1 MPPNLRNRRAQAE
14 DTTPRVV
21 EVDTDEEVEITRT
34 TEQQRE
40 HNRLEKGSKK
50 RTVKVDDDDE
60 DFHISLLDV
69 LRLIITFVILSVGL
83 SYYVTSGESYI
94 WGFERQRPWWMR
106 YNGIKQFLVR
116 PSPDSLLHLHINLT
130 GLCVVQQGPINLTP
144 SQLALYNGSDPS
156 LPIYLALNGT
166 IIDVS
171 ANPGI
176 YGPGG
181 GYHFFVGRDATRA
194 FVTGCFQEDLTGDMT
209 GVEEMYIPIEDADDS
224 HRERTLTAAE
234 KKLRH
239 EREVQEAREKVAAH
253 VNHWVNFYSSHEK
266 YFAVGKVIPER
277 DGQEESPEERKL
289 CEGAQK
295 NRPKRSELN
304 KQL

>member
-40 HNRLEKGSKK
+40 HNRLEKGSKQ

-239 EREVQEAREKVAAH
+239 EREVQEAREKVAAQ

-266 YFAVGKVIPER
+266 YFAVGRVIPER